1 LAELERNCWDWRG
14 LLRQLRGREIGDTP
28 TPSQKIST
36 LQHSSLSKST
46 TNFIGIYIMELLQ
59 IDSKSVEDAKV
70 IIEKFNIDHAQS
82 MNFPQLR
89 LVQDR
94 INAWRNLFSILEND
108 KFEEIHLDC
117 LVAAR
122 LMSRDKNGLNESVSK
137 EIIEILLNHAGLGLE
152 NDTIKDQLI
161 AHQSEMVLSNL
172 IHQSSVVQTLCTQ
185 NDLVKRV
192 LDRMSKYNEKT
203 IGNDIKKFDA
213 RLLFLMTALCPEE
226 RSIARETG
234 LIRLTEMVEDV
245 VTEAAGK
252 GDAIVNEDQA
262 GLLVEMLKLAFNLT
276 LAKDSPEET
285 EEEEQ
290 LSLFCSSIHRL
301 LSLGVCRT
309 DLQMQIHNHI
319 INVVTNLPGYA
330 TRALIGPRD
339 PALAT
344 SARPD
349 ISVKF
354 EGHTLNSPRLFL
366 DFLFKKLETP
376 STGLSLKEDI
386 TPVLSV
392 LCSLS
397 RSHRAIRKYFRS
409 EVLPP
414 LKAADVAHKP
424 EVGDSYRAQLV
435 RLLTSNSGD
444 VAILIEEFI
453 FILCKE
459 NVSRM
464 VKYTGYGNA
473 AGFLARKGFLL
484 GGRGN
489 EASTF
494 SDDEDTD
501 DDDDLQNVNPLT
513 GCVEQKRPNPLEGMS
528 EEQKE
533 YEAVKLINLMDKM
546 NRSGVIQPCRIGA
559 DGKPEPVEH
568 VLQLQENLE
577 NLNVDKQNEESDSD

>member
-1 LAELERNCWDWRG
+1 
-14 LLRQLRGREIGDTP
+14 
-28 TPSQKIST
+28 
-36 LQHSSLSKST
+36 
-46 TNFIGIYIMELLQ
+46 MELVQ
-59 IDSKSVEDAKV
+59 IDSKSVGDAKV
-70 IIEKFNIDHAQS
+70 IIKKFNIDHAQS
-82 MNFPQLR
+82 MNFPQLKQ
-89 LVQDR
+89 VQDR
-94 INAWRNLFSILEND
+94 INAWKHLFSILED
-108 KFEEIHLDC
+108 EKFQEIHLDC

-122 LMSRDKNGLNESVSK
+122 LLSRDKNGLNESASK
-137 EIIEILLNHAGLGLE
+137 DIIEILLNHSGLGLE
-152 NDTIKDQLI
+152 NAPIKDQLI

-172 IHQSSVVQTLCTQ
+172 IHQSTVVQTLCTQ

-192 LDRMSKYNEKT
+192 LDRMSKYSEKT
-203 IGNDIKKFDA
+203 ISNDIKKFDA
-213 RLLFLMTALCPEE
+213 RLLFLITALCPEQ
-226 RSIARETG
+226 RSIARESHSG
-234 LIRLTEMVEDV
+234 LVRVTEMLEDV
-245 VTEAAGK
+245 VTEAAGN
-252 GDAIVNEDQA
+252 GDAILNEDQVA
-262 GLLVEMLKLAFNLT
+262 VLVELLKLAFNLT
-276 LAKDSPEET
+276 LVSDSP

-290 LSLFCSSIHRL
+290 LSLLSSCLQRL
-301 LSLGVCRT
+301 LSLGVCRGE
-309 DLQMQIHNHI
+309 LQMQLHSHI

-344 SARPD
+344 EARPD
-349 ISVKF
+349 ISVAF
-354 EGHTLNSPRLFL
+354 EGHTLNSPSLFL
-366 DFLFKKLETP
+366 DFLFKKLEKP
-376 STGLSLKEDI
+376 SAGMTLKEDI

-397 RSHRAIRKYFRS
+397 RSHRVIRKYFRS

-435 RLLTSNSGD
+435 RLLTSNTGD
-444 VAILIEEFI
+444 VGTLVEEFI

-473 AGFLARKGFLL
+473 AGLLARKGLLL
-484 GGRGN
+484 GGRGE
-489 EASTF
+489 EAETF
-494 SDDEDTD
+494 SEDQDTEDE
-501 DDDDLQNVNPLT
+501 DDLQNVNPLT

-568 VLQLQENLE
+568 VLQLQEELE
-577 NLNVDKQNEESDSD
+577 KLNVDKQSQESDSD